1 MELMQEIL
9 AVNKKFLEVLNEDRF
24 GFRVLDTSVWNHD
37 EEDDPVQPESD
48 CGSDIETRDAVNK
61 KRDKRI
67 KKDRQRA
74 RNLTKYLQYVAAS
87 D

>member
-1 MELMQEIL
+1 MELQQEIL

-24 GFRVLDTSVWNHD
+24 GFRVLDLSTW
-37 EEDDPVQPESD
+37 DDDDSKDVEAQSD
-48 CGSDIETRDAVNK
+48 CGEDIETRDAVNK

>member
-1 MELMQEIL
+1 MTQEIL
-9 AVNKKFLEVLNEDRF
+9 AVNKKFLEVLKEDRF
-24 GFRVLDTSVWNHD
+24 GFRVLDPYIWDQD
-37 EEDDPVQPESD
+37 ESNDPVAQSD
-48 CGSDIETRDAVNK
+48 CGADLETRDAVDK
-61 KRDKRI
+61 KKDKRI

>member
-1 MELMQEIL
+1 MGLTQEIL
-9 AVNKKFLEVLNEDRF
+9 AVNKKFVEVLKEDRF
-24 GFRVLDTSVWNHD
+24 GFRVLDPSIWD
-37 EEDDPVQPESD
+37 QDDSDDPVAQSD
-48 CGSDIETRDAVNK
+48 CGAVLETRDAVDK